1 MAQQT
6 EFTLMLDGRSSLN
19 EKTIINYR
27 NTYGRLKSLLG
38 SDVKSSSAKEIIK
51 AIASADITASAKIT
65 LLIVATNIVQSQ
77 DRNKDVD
84 MLTEYRGIL
93 NELLK
98 SENATRAK
106 TQKLPTGDEL
116 IKHTNDL
123 YDDGKLREFV
133 VNYLLINYGVRNR
146 DLDCIITRDKRIINN
161 TDNWLYLTDTSC
173 EYIRYDY
180 KTKEKYGSRFATI
193 TDERV
198 LVALNNLL
206 LKKTSVYLLATKTG
220 GRMSQNSLGSIIK
233 RMTMGLGEGKYFKI
247 MLAFYG
253 KDKFEKMTSSRG
265 TSGEGAQVNYDLG
278 FKNEFAE
285 AKQHADAMTS
295 FYGFV

>member
-6 EFTLMLDGRSSLN
+6 EFTLMIDERSNLS
-19 EKTIINYR
+19 EKTIVNYR

-51 AIASADITASAKIT
+51 AIASADITAGAKIT
-65 LLIVATNIVQSQ
+65 LLIVATNIVQSE
-77 DRNKDVD
+77 DRYKDVD

-116 IKHTNDL
+116 ITHMNDL
-123 YDDGKLREFV
+123 YDNNKLREFV

-146 DLDCIITRDKRIINN
+146 DLDCIITRDKRIITNV
-161 TDNWLYLTDTSC
+161 DNWLYLTDTSC

-180 KTKEKYGSRFATI
+180 KTADKYGKRFATI
-193 TDERV
+193 TDERI

-206 LKKTSVYLLATKTG
+206 LKKSSAYLMAMKNGKRLTY
-220 GRMSQNSLGSIIK
+220 NSIGSIIK
-233 RMTMGLGEGKYFKI
+233 RMTLGLGEGKYFKI
-247 MLAFYG
+247 MLKHYG
-253 KDKFEKMTSSRG
+253 KDNFEAIIASRG
-265 TSGEGAQVNYDLG
+265 TSREVATQHYDLG

-285 AKQHADAMTS
+285 QKQHADEMTA
-295 FYGFV
+295 FYGLN

>member
-1 MAQQT
+1 MAEQT
-6 EFTLMLDGRSSLN
+6 EFTIMIDGRSSLN
-19 EKTIINYR
+19 EKTIVNYR
-27 NTYGRLKSLLG
+27 NTYGRLIGILG
-38 SDVKSSSAKEIIK
+38 KELKSSSSKEIIK

-77 DRNKDVD
+77 ERSKDVD

-116 IKHTNDL
+116 IKHTNEL

-133 VNYLLINYGVRNR
+133 VNYLLINYGVRNK

-161 TDNWLYLTDTSC
+161 TDNWLFLTDTSC
-173 EYIRYDY
+173 DYIRYDY
-180 KTKEKYGSRFATI
+180 KTKEKYGARFATI
-193 TDERV
+193 TDERI
-198 LVALNNLL
+198 LTALNNLL
-206 LKKTSVYLLATKTG
+206 LKKSSVYLMATKTG

-233 RMTMGLGEGKYFKI
+233 RMTLGLGEGKVFKI
-247 MLAFYG
+247 MLQHYG
-253 KDKFEKMTSSRG
+253 KDKFEKMTASRG
-265 TSGEGAQVNYDLG
+265 TSGEVATQHYDLG

-285 AKQHADAMTS
+285 QKQHADVMS
-295 FYGFV
+295 EFYGFV

>member
-1 MAQQT
+1 
-6 EFTLMLDGRSSLN
+6 MLDGRSSLN
-19 EKTIINYR
+19 EKTIVNYR
-27 NTYGRLKSLLG
+27 NTYKRLVGILG
-38 SDVKSSSAKEIIK
+38 KELKSSSSKEIIK
-51 AIASADITASAKIT
+51 AIASADISASAKIT

-106 TQKLPTGDEL
+106 TQKLPTGDDL
-116 IKHTNDL
+116 IKYTNGL
-123 YDDGKLREFV
+123 YDDGKLREFA

-180 KTKEKYGSRFATI
+180 KTKDKYGSRFATI
-193 TDERV
+193 TDERI
-198 LVALNNLL
+198 LTALNNLL
-206 LKKTSVYLLATKTG
+206 LKKTSVYLLATKSG
-220 GRMSQNSLGSIIK
+220 SRMSGNSIGSIIK

-247 MLAFYG
+247 MLQHYG
-253 KDKFEKMTSSRG
+253 KDKFEKMISSRG
-265 TSGEGAQVNYDLG
+265 TSGEVATQHYDTS

-285 AKQHADAMTS
+285 QKNHADVMS
-295 FYGFV
+295 EFYGFV